1 MPRYRGIGAGDY
13 HLVVLEA
20 GEEILRGVHPTLAA
34 RANRRLGRD
43 GIEVRTRT
51 RVTRVLPGAVEVAGG
66 EPIVAGPVGWARG
79 AKATPDWPP
88 PPPPPIDWGGWSS
101 TASSRFPAHPRVTE
115 PGDR

>member
-66 EPIVAGPVGWARG
+66 EPIVAGLVVLG
-79 AKATPDWPP
+79 AGGQGPP
-88 PPPPPIDWGGWSS
+88 ALGPLP
-101 TASSRFPAHPRVTE
+101 PAHPPLG
-115 PGDR
+115 PGGGHRLLPGSRPSQGLRA